1 MEIFAVTR
9 LPKIIFSL
17 VSVSF
22 VSLFATTLHAESGV
36 FGNEIRFGQ
45 SAAFEGPA
53 SELGQSMRNGILA
66 AFQEINQA
74 GGINGRRLTLTSY
87 DDGYNPSKAIENANK
102 LIEID
107 DVFALIGGVGTPT
120 AKVIQPI
127 STEKNVPFIGPF
139 TGASFLRNTD
149 FHNVVNIRA
158 SYEQETEA
166 WIERLTKDLG
176 LSRVAVFYQDDSFGR
191 AGLKGVENALKKR
204 NLEIVAEGKYMRNT
218 AAVKRAL
225 LSIREGK
232 PEAVAMIGA
241 YRASAEFIRLARSLG
256 MEVIF
261 LNISF
266 VGSKALSRELG
277 GQGQGV
283 FVTQVVPFPEDN
295 SLPIVSDYQKA
306 MTEFDPAAEI
316 GFVSLEGYIAGRFV
330 VEVLKELGDTPTR
343 TAFISQIDRTKT
355 FDLGGLKLA
364 FGGND
369 NQGLDR
375 VFLTEILPDG
385 RFRPIDRLP
394 K

>member
-1 MEIFAVTR
+1 MKLNIVIG
-9 LPKIIFSL
+9 LPTIVVAF
-17 VSVSF
+17 VSVS
-22 VSLFATTLHAESGV
+22 LFTFLSTELRAEPGV

-53 SELGQSMRNGILA
+53 SELGRGMRNGILA

-87 DDGYNPSKAIENANK
+87 DDGYNPSRAIENAHK
-102 LIEID
+102 LIDQDE
-107 DVFALIGGVGTPT
+107 VFALIGGVGTPT

-127 STEKNVPFIGPF
+127 SSEKEVPFIGPF
-139 TGASFLRNTD
+139 TGASFLRNPD
-149 FHNVVNIRA
+149 LRNVVNVRA

-166 WIERLTKDLG
+166 WIERLTEDLG
-176 LSRVAVFYQDDSFGR
+176 INRIAVFYQDDSFGR
-191 AGLKGVENALKKR
+191 AGLKGVRDALKKR

-218 AAVKRAL
+218 TAVKRAL

-241 YRASAEFIRLARSLG
+241 YQASAEFIRLARSLG
-256 MEVIF
+256 LDAVFM
-261 LNISF
+261 NISF
-266 VGSKALSRELG
+266 VGSKALSRELD

-283 FVTQVVPFPEDN
+283 YVTQVVPFPEDE
-295 SLPIVSDYQKA
+295 SLPIISDYQRA
-306 MTEFDPAAEI
+306 MKEFDPAAET
-316 GFVSLEGYIAGRFV
+316 GFVSLEGYIVGRFAG
-330 VEVLKELGDTPTR
+330 EVLKELGDTPTR
-343 TAFISQIDRTKT
+343 SSFLSQIDRTKNY
-355 FDLGGLKLA
+355 DLGGLKLV
-364 FGGND
+364 FGPND